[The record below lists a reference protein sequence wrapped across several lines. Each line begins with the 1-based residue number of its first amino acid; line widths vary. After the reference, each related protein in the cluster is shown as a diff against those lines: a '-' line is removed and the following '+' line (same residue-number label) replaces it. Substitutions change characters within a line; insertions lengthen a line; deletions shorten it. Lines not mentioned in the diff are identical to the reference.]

1 MTGQAATIEGMGDE
15 TLGEVGKRIHARIPK
30 AALAEAERLGPP
42 DWDSQTET
50 AEQAAERK
58 ATQAANR
65 ANRWRSRLPFRY
77 ADASLDDLAGDAEQA
92 ETAAG
97 IRGWL
102 NHPVALTLV
111 LAGPVGTGKTHA
123 AYAIGNACVA
133 RGRWVEAWRLHD
145 LLADLRPDGDSRAWD
160 RACGCDLLIV
170 DDLGATKVSEWA
182 DETVT
187 ALLDSR
193 LNAGRRTVLTTNQ
206 NGAALAAV
214 WNGRFI
220 DRLND
225 SALALV
231 MRGESRRKA
240 LDW

>member
-1 MTGQAATIEGMGDE
+1 MSGMGE
-15 TLGEVGKRIHARIPK
+15 GTLADAIKRVADRIP
-30 AALAEAERLGPP
+30 AAARAEAERLGPP
-42 DWDSQTET
+42 DWDSSTESP
-50 AEQAAERK
+50 EQAAERK

-65 ANRWRSRLPFRY
+65 ANRWRSRLPYRY
-77 ADASLDDLAGDAEQA
+77 ANAGLDDLAHDPEQA
-92 ETAAG
+92 DTARA
-97 IRGWL
+97 IMGWL
-102 NHPVALTLV
+102 RHRDALTLV

-123 AYAIGNACVA
+123 AYAIGNAAVG

-145 LLADLRPDGDSRAWD
+145 LLADLRPDGDPRAWD

-231 MRGESRRKA
+231 MRGESRRKV